1 MLNRC
6 DVNVEAEREKERVMY
21 YTMINAATNMD
32 SY

>member
-6 DVNVEAEREKERVMY
+6 DVEAEREKERVMC

-32 SY
+32 SNY